1 MSGAGILVYKKEDNN
16 DIKFLVLKCIDN
28 ENKLKNKCYDIPKGS
43 IDPGENY
50 YESAVRELY
59 EEAGLNLEDIVFLRN
74 RNEEIINFKSPL
86 SDGTNDLT
94 LMIAKIKSNCI
105 KKITLEKNPYDEH
118 ESFMWKNFYTCEDEC
133 LYYLKDIFVLGES
146 LIKNH
151 EH

>member
-1 MSGAGILVYKKEDNN
+1 MSGAGILVYKKENN
-16 DIKFLVLKCIDN
+16 DIKFLLLKSIDI
-28 ENKLKNKCYDIPKGS
+28 KGTLKNRCYDIPKGS

-50 YESAVRELY
+50 YTSAVRELY
-59 EEAGLNLEDIVFLRN
+59 EETGLKLEDIVFLRN

-86 SDGTNDLT
+86 SDGVNNLT
-94 LMIAKIKSNCI
+94 LMIARINDNCTEN
-105 KKITLEKNPYDEH
+105 ITLDKNPYEEH
-118 ESFMWKNFYTCEDEC
+118 ESFVWKNFYTCEDEC